1 MPIVYIFVTIL
12 EKLFTS
18 PDRITLIQF
27 YLFHPE
33 ISLSAKEVAKR
44 LRARHLVNGK
54 VLKEFVRSGCLMEGV
69 NSETGDTTYQINHG
83 WILFPELRA
92 LFVKAQLLVEHD
104 LVRRLQKT
112 GKLNLLILSGLFTGD
127 RASATDALIVGQI
140 KKQRLASLLKSFER
154 DLSDEVRYTL
164 MTPAEYRYRK
174 DIGDRFIYDVLERR
188 HLVVVDTTQR
198 AIKGTKRKIGSK

>member
-1 MPIVYIFVTIL
+1 MTIL

-18 PDRITLIQF
+18 SDRVSLIQF
-27 YLFHPE
+27 FLFHPDTA
-33 ISLSAKEVAKR
+33 LSVKELARK
-44 LRARHLVNGK
+44 LRARQLANGK
-54 VLKEFVRSGCLMEGV
+54 ILKEFVRAGCLMEGV
-69 NSETGDTTYQINHG
+69 DTETGDATYRIDPS

-112 GKLNLLILSGLFTGD
+112 GKLNLLILTGLFTGD
-127 RASATDALIVGQI
+127 RSSVTDALIVGQI
-140 KKQRLASLLKSFER
+140 NKRRLTTLLKSFER

-198 AIKGTKRKIGSK
+198 THGTRSKNIGKTRIATT